1 MENGFRAR
9 LTGRRGTILRVD
21 ISRYPPIRGASFY
34 PLLGITGPV
43 SVTGRRYD
51 SNMYSS
57 CQDDIERFGALH
69 DAVSDV
75 LEVSSDVL
83 TTPECLALLERLETE
98 TRRLPAAGHPLI
110 NQLARQAS
118 NDELG
123 GKLSQALASRLR
135 ISRGEASRRIHEAA
149 DLGPRR
155 TLTGDPLP
163 PVLAATAAAQ
173 HAGEIGAGHVAVIRG
188 FCHRLPD
195 FVDVETRVHAEAE
208 LALLG
213 GRHRPDELAKL
224 ADKLTD
230 CLNPDG
236 DFTDEDRARR
246 RGIAI
251 DEQDL
256 DGMSPITG
264 YLTPEAR
271 ATLDAVLVK
280 LAAPGMCN
288 PVEQQPVVD
297 GTMWQPAIFAGSRSC
312 AG

>member
-9 LTGRRGTILRVD
+9 LTGSRGTILRVD

-34 PLLGITGPV
+34 PLLGIPGPV

-123 GKLSQALASRLR
+123 GKLSQALASRLP
-135 ISRGEASRRIHEAA
+135 ISRGEASRRIHEAIP
-149 DLGPRR
+149 GP
-155 TLTGDPLP
+155 
-163 PVLAATAAAQ
+163 TA
-173 HAGEIGAGHVAVIRG
+173 
-188 FCHRLPD
+188 
-195 FVDVETRVHAEAE
+195 
-208 LALLG
+208 
-213 GRHRPDELAKL
+213 
-224 ADKLTD
+224 
-230 CLNPDG
+230 
-236 DFTDEDRARR
+236 
-246 RGIAI
+246 
-251 DEQDL
+251 
-256 DGMSPITG
+256 
-264 YLTPEAR
+264 
-271 ATLDAVLVK
+271 
-280 LAAPGMCN
+280 
-288 PVEQQPVVD
+288 
-297 GTMWQPAIFAGSRSC
+297 SC
-312 AG
+312 ASPAPFRGEAQRSSVCAAYACQVASFPASFSSACALGSP